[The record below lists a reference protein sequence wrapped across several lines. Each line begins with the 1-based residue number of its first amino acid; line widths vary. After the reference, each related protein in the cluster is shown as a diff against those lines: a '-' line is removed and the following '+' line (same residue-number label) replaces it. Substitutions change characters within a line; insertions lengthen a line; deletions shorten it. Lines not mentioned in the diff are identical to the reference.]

1 MSNKKSLGIFIV
13 VMLLLTA
20 CGSNSAAVDDID
32 NSAQVA
38 EGQSVTGDINIEKME
53 LTADYAEDALSITQQ
68 LSLGSLL
75 LEDTDL
81 AVDPEQ
87 ALDLVPYWKLYRSL
101 LGSDSTAPEELDSL
115 LKEIQEIMTA
125 EQVNYIASLQ
135 LNQETMMTL
144 VNEMGIFDLK
154 QDGTGEG
161 GIGFVPP
168 EGLPDG
174 VRPGGGA
181 GQGGG
186 DGSMDPELMATKQA
200 ERAAAGG
207 GRQSNRMT
215 IPLVEALISL
225 LEGKA
230 GS

>member
-1 MSNKKSLGIFIV
+1 MNWMKKLGLLFVV
-13 VMLLLTA
+13 VMLLTA
-20 CGSNSAAVDDID
+20 CG
-32 NSAQVA
+32 
-38 EGQSVTGDINIEKME
+38 
-53 LTADYAEDALSITQQ
+53 TADTMVDTTDTVVDEVDTTEEQRAKLREDYADDALSPALQ
-68 LSLGSLL
+68 LVVGTLM
-75 LEDTDL
+75 LEETDL

-87 ALDLVPYWKLYRSL
+87 ASDLIPYWKLYRSL
-101 LGSDSTAPEELDSL
+101 LGSDTTAPEELDSL

-125 EQVNYIASLQ
+125 EQVSFIANLQ

-144 VNEMGIFDLK
+144 VNEMGIFDPK

-174 VRPGGGA
+174 VRPGGGG

-200 ERAAAGG
+200 EKAAAGG
-207 GRQSNRMT
+207 GRQSNRLT

-225 LEGKA
+225 LEGKIS
-230 GS
+230 G